1 MVRRGQAAARRIW
14 SCYRRRSQAFPPA
27 RRYRKGRV
35 SRPAFRTLIGACAGD
50 MVAWC
55 GIFIYACLALHFAP
69 SLFPDTDQTSQL
81 VATAGVFAAGFSS
94 DGTAARR

>member
-1 MVRRGQAAARRIW
+1 MGGRVVVV
-14 SCYRRRSQAFPPA
+14 PH
-27 RRYRKGRV
+27 RV
-35 SRPAFRTLIGACAGD
+35 SRSPEDFLDLLVRERVTVLNQTPSAFRTLIGACAGD

-81 VATAGVFAAGFSS
+81 LATAGVFAAGFSS